1 MTNAVLRY
9 SALIPNLKAVML
21 ENIRIILVETSHTG
35 NMGSAARAMKT
46 MGLTNL
52 YLVNPLVQPDSHS
65 IALSAGA
72 SDVIGNATIVNTL
85 DEALAGCELVIG
97 TSARSRTLS
106 WPMVEPRECGER
118 CIKAASHS
126 PVAVVF
132 GRERVGL
139 TNEELQKCNY
149 HLYIPTNPE
158 YGSLNLAMA
167 VQLASYEIRMAYLAV
182 QEKSEH
188 VESTEHE
195 IEYPPVEDMERF
207 YQHLEQVLNDSGFIR
222 KAHPGQIMNKLRRLY
237 TRARPE
243 TQELNILRGILTS
256 MGKWSG
262 K

>member
-1 MTNAVLRY
+1 
-9 SALIPNLKAVML
+9 ML
-21 ENIRIILVETSHTG
+21 ENIRVILVETSHTG
-35 NMGSAARAMKT
+35 NMGSTARAMKT

-72 SDVIGNATIVNTL
+72 SDVIGNARIVNTL

-118 CIKAASHS
+118 CVEIASHS
-126 PVAVVF
+126 PVAIVF

-167 VQLASYEIRMAYLAV
+167 VQLVSYEIRMAHLAA
-182 QEKSEH
+182 QEQPENVASPD
-188 VESTEHE
+188 HE

-256 MGKWSG
+256 MEKWTR

>member
-1 MTNAVLRY
+1 
-9 SALIPNLKAVML
+9 ML

-35 NMGSAARAMKT
+35 NMGSTARAMKT

-52 YLVNPLVQPDSHS
+52 YLVNPLVQPDSHA

-72 SDVIGNATIVNTL
+72 SDVIGNATMVNSL
-85 DEALAGCELVIG
+85 DEALVGCELVIG

-118 CIKAASHS
+118 CVNAASHS
-126 PVAVVF
+126 PVAIVF

-139 TNEELQKCNY
+139 TNEELQKCHY

-167 VQLASYEIRMAYLAV
+167 VQLVSYEIRMAHLAA
-182 QEKSEH
+182 QEQLEATSP
-188 VESTEHE
+188 EHE
-195 IEYPPVEDMERF
+195 ATYPPAEDMERF
-207 YQHLEQVLNDSGFIR
+207 YQHLEQVLNESGFIR
-222 KAHPGQIMNKLRRLY
+222 KAHPGQIMNRLRRLY

-256 MGKWSG
+256 MEKWA
-262 K
+262 KK